1 MLQNAFCITCL
12 IIPDAVAAKF
22 YEESGKFKILII
34 DSIMALFRV
43 DYSGRGELATR
54 QQHLGQYL
62 SRLQKLAEEYNVAVF
77 ITNQMT
83 ADPGKN
89 PNKLNPE
96 TNRQFCQPPRGYYE
110 LPGGPQ
116 ETNWRTRSRPR
127 FHCATQFEKG
137 TRRNANRQNIRQSWF
152 GRKWSHLHHCHRG
165 HMRWKGIGFYKLW
178 FQYSITWKINK
189 FVQLSEYRGFQFVF
203 SGPRS
208 KNGYTLHKQ
217 CMR

>member
-1 MLQNAFCITCL
+1 MMQNAFCITCW

-96 TNRQFCQPPRGYYE
+96 TNR
-110 LPGGPQ
+110 
-116 ETNWRTRSRPR
+116 
-127 FHCATQFEKG
+127 
-137 TRRNANRQNIRQSWF
+137 
-152 GRKWSHLHHCHRG
+152 
-165 HMRWKGIGFYKLW
+165 
-178 FQYSITWKINK
+178 
-189 FVQLSEYRGFQFVF
+189 
-203 SGPRS
+203 
-208 KNGYTLHKQ
+208 
-217 CMR
+217 